1 MNSNDARP
9 LATIR
14 LHPFA
19 IVIGVLAIVIVG
31 PDLWTLDFDWATLPV
46 LQNLGRGL
54 VVLGVLTLILAYGTM
69 ARART
74 PIDPRQHTT
83 TIVST
88 GIYRLSRNPI
98 YINMAILQAAL
109 GLLVNNMWT
118 LLMIIP
124 VLIVIHYLV
133 VLREEVYLEAKFGD
147 AYLDYKSRVRRWI

>member
-1 MNSNDARP
+1 MNSNDAKP

-19 IVIGVLAIVIVG
+19 IVIGALVIVIVG
-31 PDLWTLDFDWATLPV
+31 HDPWTPDFDGAPLPV

-54 VVLGVLTLILAYGTM
+54 VVLGVLTLVLAYGTM

-98 YINMAILQAAL
+98 YLGWFIFAL
-109 GLLVNNMWT
+109 GQGVKNVSLFQIVVS
-118 LLMIIP
+118 LLMIG
-124 VLIVIHYLV
+124 LLHWAV
-133 VLREEVYLEAKFGD
+133 VLREEKYLEDMFGNE
-147 AYLDYKSRVRRWI
+147 YLQYRARVRRWL